1 MPSKRVI
8 CRRENATAVQSL
20 RAKIVIVALN
30 TKCVKTH
37 YFCAQLPHYFMLH

>member
-8 CRRENATAVQSL
+8 CRRENVTAVQLL
-20 RAKIVIVALN
+20 RAKIVIVGN

-37 YFCAQLPHYFMLH
+37 YFCTHLPHCFILH